1 LFDFAGHLGNY
12 SKNNTGRKRES
23 YEIFSDFNNSMTHLD
38 TNQIVKTRDCP
49 HEHIVVQRMR
59 ISDIT
64 DAVLSRGIRPDVQT
78 MSGRMFDPRMFTII
92 FLSDDEMRQ
101 VNRFKALKKQIEWLC
116 GRFAVKTLARDLL
129 GLDMPLEE
137 IRIAYREK
145 GAPYL
150 AQFPQVPISLSH
162 SGNYTA
168 AAISLDPGIGVGID
182 IEKIG
187 DMPAPSFMNTAFT
200 KQEIAHMP
208 AAASAVFANWT
219 LKEAFLKYLGLGF
232 NESLHHVAVIDAQIF
247 HHGKS
252 QPVSTWQAV
261 IDGRYALSLV
271 YGKE

>member
-1 LFDFAGHLGNY
+1 
-12 SKNNTGRKRES
+12 
-23 YEIFSDFNNSMTHLD
+23 MTHLD
-38 TNQIVKTRDCP
+38 TNQIVKTRVSP
-49 HEHIVVQRMR
+49 HKHIVVQRMR

-64 DAVLSRGIRPDVQT
+64 NAILCGGIRPDFQT
-78 MSGRMFDPRMFTII
+78 MAGRMFDPRIFKIV
-92 FLSDDEMRQ
+92 FLSDDELIQ
-101 VNRFKALKKQIEWLC
+101 VNRFKAVKKQIEWLC
-116 GRFAVKTLARDLL
+116 GRFAVKTLAKDALDL
-129 GLDMPLEE
+129 DIPLEK

-168 AAISLDPGIGVGID
+168 AAISLDPGIGLGID

-200 KQEIAHMP
+200 KQEILHMP
-208 AAASAVFANWT
+208 AAASTVFANWT

-247 HHGKS
+247 HYGKK
-252 QPVSTWQAV
+252 QPVSTWQTV
-261 IDGRYALSLV
+261 IDGRYALGLV
-271 YGKE
+271 YG